1 MALPVARL
9 HAGCRL
15 HDGLHRTDLSGKSAG
30 KRIPRSIVLPL
41 FRGPASLSPLALLLT
56 FTFEMLALCTLLY
69 LAMIPVSVVRYARLD
84 VTHRKAEAARRS
96 DGGCID

>member
-1 MALPVARL
+1 MALPVAL
-9 HAGCRL
+9 LMLVVGFMMVS
-15 HDGLHRTDLSGKSAG
+15 TVPTFSGKSAG

-41 FRGPASLSPLALLLT
+41 FVASVAFVALLLT

-84 VTHRKAEAARRS
+84 VTHRKAEAAREE
-96 DGGCID
+96 